1 MGCPIGQPFISMELL
16 SLGSAYGTSVCTS
29 TAINALFRV
38 DNVDSIT
45 LSDSL
50 AGALVSAC
58 TACYAI
64 FRNLVCHF
72 LVPPIFLID
81 ILYHTFTV
89 LKSPFLKKVRYFQKK
104 FSKTAKVRTKIS
116 FRRLRRRIFCLNVR
130 LPARCR
136 GDKPWEHRPRPQ
148 A

>member
-29 TAINALFRV
+29 TAINALIRV

-45 LSDSL
+45 LRDSL
-50 AGALVSAC
+50 AGALISAC

-72 LVPPIFLID
+72 HVPPIILID
-81 ILYHTFTV
+81 ILYHTFCN
-89 LKSPFLKKVRYFQKK
+89 LKRPFLKIFCIFSKK
-104 FSKTAKVRTKIS
+104 FYQFVKKGIS
-116 FRRLRRRIFCLNVR
+116 
-130 LPARCR
+130 
-136 GDKPWEHRPRPQ
+136 D
-148 A
+148 